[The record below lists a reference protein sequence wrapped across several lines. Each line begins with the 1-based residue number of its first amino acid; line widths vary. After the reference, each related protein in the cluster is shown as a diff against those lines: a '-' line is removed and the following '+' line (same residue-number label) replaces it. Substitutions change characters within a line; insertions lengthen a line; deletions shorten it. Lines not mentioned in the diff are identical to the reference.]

1 MGPVTL
7 IIEALHSLTKNV
19 IRTALSILGIVIG
32 IASVIAM
39 MAVGTGTQR
48 AVEEEMARWGDDWIV
63 VRYEGRQR
71 GGVRRR
77 AGMPP
82 KLVEKDVEA
91 IRQQCPL
98 VRAVSL
104 RHSAD
109 DRQVVSSYDNYNT
122 TVRGIEPA
130 YFEIR
135 RWEVLRGR
143 EMTDQDITLRNKVC
157 WLGMT
162 VVEKLF
168 GTIDPIGETVR
179 IDRHPIEVCGILT
192 PKGTSGQGDDADDLI
207 LMPFTT
213 VQTLIMG
220 NHPPRAFYAAAKPGV
235 PVQEATEQIR
245 QLLRERHRVGEDE
258 EEPYGMFDRGQ
269 IAESNEKLT
278 KTFKTL
284 RTFIGSLS
292 LLVGGVGI
300 MNVMLVSV
308 TQLTRE
314 SGLRMGIGPKARHIL
329 TQFLCEAVVLCAIG
343 GIFGFGLGY
352 LLAEMT
358 TYSLME
364 DLTGGLAVECELSYR
379 MVVVAITVSTGV
391 GIFFGFYPAYRAS
404 RLDPIDALRYE

>member
-1 MGPVTL
+1 MGLLTL

-39 MAVGTGTQR
+39 MAVGTGTEQ
-48 AVEEEMARWGDDWIV
+48 AVQEEISRWGDDWIV
-63 VRYEGRQR
+63 VWYEGRQR

-77 AGMPP
+77 GGMPP
-82 KLVEKDVEA
+82 KVVEKDVEA
-91 IRQQCPL
+91 IRQQCPS
-98 VRAVSL
+98 VQAVSL
-104 RHSAD
+104 AHYAG
-109 DRQVVSSYDNYNT
+109 DRQVVSSYDNHNT
-122 TVRGIEPA
+122 TIRGIEPSC
-130 YFEIR
+130 FGIR
-135 RWEVLRGR
+135 RWEIMRGR
-143 EMTDQDITLRNKVC
+143 EMTDQDLGLRNKVC

-179 IDRHPIEVCGILT
+179 IDRHPIEVCGVLA
-192 PKGTSGQGDDADDLI
+192 PRGSSGRGDDADDLI

-213 VQTLIMG
+213 VQTLILG
-220 NHPPRAFYAAAKPGV
+220 NYPPRVFYAAAKPGV
-235 PVQEATEQIR
+235 PVQAAKEQIR

-269 IAESNEKLT
+269 IAESNSRIT
-278 KTFKTL
+278 GTFKIL
-284 RTFIGSLS
+284 LTFIGSIA

-300 MNVMLVSV
+300 MNIMLVSV
-308 TQLTRE
+308 TERTRE
-314 SGLRMGIGPKARHIL
+314 IGVRMAIGAKSRHIL

-352 LLAEMT
+352 LLAEVT
-358 TYSLME
+358 SYSLLE
-364 DLTGGLAVECELSYR
+364 DLTGGLSVKCELSYT
-379 MVVVAITVSTGV
+379 MVVVAISVSTGV

-404 RLDPIDALRYE
+404 RLDPIEALRYE